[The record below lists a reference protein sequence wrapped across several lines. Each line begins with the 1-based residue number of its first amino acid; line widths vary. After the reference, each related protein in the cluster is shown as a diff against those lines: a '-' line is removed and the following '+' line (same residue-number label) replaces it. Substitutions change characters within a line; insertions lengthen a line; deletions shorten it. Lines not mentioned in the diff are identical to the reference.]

1 MYKILFIESG
11 DYLYYRIENNDIEH
25 TLVYSIYEID
35 KCKNR
40 AYFQPITDTKRNL
53 MKILEFPHTVH
64 ASDNSIIRIDKNKTL
79 FEIIEEN

>member
-40 AYFQPITDTKRNL
+40 LTFSQLLIQNV
-53 MKILEFPHTVH
+53 I
-64 ASDNSIIRIDKNKTL
+64 
-79 FEIIEEN
+79 

>member
-1 MYKILFIESG
+1 
-11 DYLYYRIENNDIEH
+11 
-25 TLVYSIYEID
+25 
-35 KCKNR
+35 
-40 AYFQPITDTKRNL
+40 